1 MRTEDRNKDSD
12 LERKG
17 DKSFTNEANRNE
29 ANRNRDNDNQRND
42 NNSQSVNKGGLFG
55 ESYIDGENCDVN
67 AEDLKQEK
75 ERIDRKY
82 QESLEVLKRE
92 RMEQMNVYEDKVQV
106 IHNDDHYKEDIYQEK
121 VRQLREEQKAQSL
134 EYNKKIARIQSE
146 METALNSLNNKEN
159 QLNEERDVQ
168 LRIIEDKVEEVK
180 HEKMKYDELYRIQL
194 GKIRLD
200 NEYKEKMQQIKDE
213 RHENQEVHLARQEQ
227 LRKEKEYRES
237 DFARNMERE
246 KNAALIR
253 LEEMEGYAVSDK
265 DPDVRG
271 WKVIS
276 KNGREVGTIDELIVD
291 QDAMKVRYLDID
303 LNDDFLESGRDRHL
317 LLPIGVAEIDEND
330 DLVFIPGI
338 DRALV
343 SKIPAFDGNNLT
355 RDYETTLI
363 NVLSDDRGSS
373 PVRSDENIYEREDFN
388 DSKFYRSRRE
398 KRDR

>member
-1 MRTEDRNKDSD
+1 MRTEDSNKNSD
-12 LERKG
+12 LERNRDKG
-17 DKSFTNEANRNE
+17 FTNDSYRNE
-29 ANRNRDNDNQRND
+29 DNRDRDNDDRHYD
-42 NNSQSVNKGGLFG
+42 NNSRSVNSGSLFG
-55 ESYIDGENCDVN
+55 ESYIDGENCNVN
-67 AEDLKQEK
+67 PEDLKQEK

-82 QESLEVLKRE
+82 HESLDVLKRE
-92 RMEQMNVYEDKVQV
+92 RMEQMNLYENKVQV
-106 IHNDDHYKEDIYQEK
+106 IRNDDHYKEDIYQEK
-121 VRQLREEQKAQSL
+121 VRQLREEQKAQNL
-134 EYNKKIARIQSE
+134 VYEEKIAKIQTE
-146 METALNSLNNKEN
+146 METALHSLNNKEN

-168 LRIIEDKVEEVK
+168 LRIIDDKMEEVK

-200 NEYKEKMQQIKDE
+200 NEYKEKMQQIKEE
-213 RHENQEVHLARQEQ
+213 RNENQEMHLARQEQ

-237 DFARNMERE
+237 DFARNMEKE

-253 LEEMEGYAVSDK
+253 LKEMEGYAVSDK

-317 LLPIGVAEIDEND
+317 LLPIGVAEIDEKD

-343 SKIPAFDGNNLT
+343 SKIPAFDGDNLT

-363 NVLSDDRGSS
+363 NVLSDDSGSS
-373 PVRSDENIYEREDFN
+373 PIRSDENIYDREDFN

-398 KRDR
+398 NRDR

>member
-1 MRTEDRNKDSD
+1 MRTEDRNKNSDSD
-12 LERKG
+12 R
-17 DKSFTNEANRNE
+17 DRDSSFTNEVSRD
-29 ANRNRDNDNQRND
+29 RDNDNLIND
-42 NNSQSVNKGGLFG
+42 NDTRSRSNESIFG
-55 ESYIDGENCDVN
+55 ESYIDGENCDIN
-67 AEDLKQEK
+67 PEDLKQEK
-75 ERIDRKY
+75 DRIDGKY
-82 QESLEVLKRE
+82 QESLDVLKRE
-92 RMEQMNVYEDKVQV
+92 RMEQMSLYEDKVQG

-121 VRQLREEQKAQSL
+121 VRQLREDQKAQSL
-134 EYNKKIARIQSE
+134 VYEEKIARIQSE
-146 METALNSLNNKEN
+146 MEAALNSLNNKAK

-168 LRIIEDKVEEVK
+168 LRIIDDKMEEVK

-200 NEYKEKMQQIKDE
+200 NEYKEKMNQIKNE
-213 RHENQEVHLARQEQ
+213 RQENQEVHLARQEQ
-227 LRKEKEYRES
+227 LRKEKEFRES

-253 LEEMEGYAVSDK
+253 LKEMEGYAVSDK

-276 KNGREVGTIDELIVD
+276 KNGKEVGTIDELIVD

-317 LLPIGVAEIDEND
+317 LLPIGVAEIDEKD

-338 DRALV
+338 DRAMV
-343 SKIPAFDGNNLT
+343 SKIPAFDGNHLT

-363 NVLSDDRGSS
+363 NVLSEDNVTSTGGENENFYDR
-373 PVRSDENIYEREDFN
+373 EQFN
-388 DSKFYRSRRE
+388 DNNFYRSRRE